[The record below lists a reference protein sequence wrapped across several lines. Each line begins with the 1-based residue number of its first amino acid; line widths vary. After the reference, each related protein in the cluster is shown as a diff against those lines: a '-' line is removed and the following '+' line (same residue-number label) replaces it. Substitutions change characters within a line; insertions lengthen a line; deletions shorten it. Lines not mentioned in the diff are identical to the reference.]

1 MQHPIIGTEWQKTLW
16 KLIRNPAIEVVA
28 AIVVVLFATWLI
40 VLSDTENRGH
50 SVFPVPYGPHK

>member
-1 MQHPIIGTEWQKTLW
+1 MQPIIGNNLQKVLW

-40 VLSDTENRGH
+40 VESEAENRL
-50 SVFPVPYGPHK
+50 SVFPVPYGPAR